1 MSAALPISLL
11 LIRTAY
17 SVMISRYS
25 LLQKRSR
32 IAIMPYKAVDDIEK
46 VSVGEL
52 LNSGNLRRD
61 KRLAKALD
69 NALQCEGKFFRQ
81 V

>member
-1 MSAALPISLL
+1 
-11 LIRTAY
+11 
-17 SVMISRYS
+17 
-25 LLQKRSR
+25 
-32 IAIMPYKAVDDIEK
+32 MPYKGVDDIEK
-46 VSVGEL
+46 VSARAF

-81 V
+81 IYLVRLINIDSTSKC